1 MALLRNR
8 EVTIL
13 GRSDGE
19 SASPN
24 YTVLYPQGD
33 RENVKLSELQ
43 LTKQEADE
51 MKKTHGESVMYDV
64 KVIEDKDLQEIRDG
78 QDKKKIEDRQGK
90 EDTTKSVEVKRVMV
104 DPAEVA
110 EKAPAKKNEKK

>member
-8 EVTIL
+8 EVVIL
-13 GRSDGE
+13 GRADAE
-19 SASPN
+19 DASPN
-24 YTVLYPQGD
+24 YTVLYPHGD

-43 LTKQEADE
+43 LTKQEAEE
-51 MKKTHGESVMYDV
+51 MKKSHGENVMTDV

-78 QDKKKIEDRQGK
+78 QDKAKIEARQGK
-90 EDTTKSVEVKRVMV
+90 QDTTQPVEVKRVMV

-110 EKAPAKKNEKK
+110 EKTPAKKAK